1 MPTAIALPVHEL
13 LEVKGNKAYGFG
25 LVFYPDVNGADG
37 VMRSTKNDMKP
48 EWVVTGPWN
57 AKLPRHAKGEGV
69 EIKHLEV
76 KRDKVI
82 INHSFVYDR
91 VGFIALKFDGKA
103 LEDALIEEQA
113 LTHKS
118 SVAAIAAAFAGTK

>member
-25 LVFYPDVNGADG
+25 LIFYPDINGADG
-37 VMRSTKNDMKP
+37 VTLRTDNANKP
-48 EWVVTGPWN
+48 EWIVTGPWN

-76 KRDKVI
+76 RRDKVI
-82 INHSFVYDR
+82 INHAYVYDR
-91 VGFIALKFDGKA
+91 VGFIALKFNGQA
-103 LEDALIEEQA
+103 LEDALIEDA
-113 LTHKS
+113 LTAKDIFDR
-118 SVAAIAAAFAGTK
+118 VKAAK

>member
-25 LVFYPDVNGADG
+25 LIFYPDVNGADG
-37 VMRSTKNDMKP
+37 VMRRADNANKP

-76 KRDKVI
+76 NRDKVI
-82 INHSFVYDR
+82 INHTYVYDR
-91 VGFIALKFDGKA
+91 VGFIALKFQGQA
-103 LEDALIEEQA
+103 LEDALSEQA
-113 LTHKS
+113 LTAKDAAALMH
-118 SVAAIAAAFAGTK
+118 VAALVK